1 MDLRE
6 VVSVNIERDERGR
19 GLLIR
24 VAMPDADAD
33 DVADLR
39 GQLAVMERRALDAER
54 AALDAGKANADAIA
68 AAVTDALA
76 KMAKELCDEAESM
89 DRRGLGPDAIGMQR
103 ASSLVQERS
112 GRLVVK

>member
-24 VAMPDADAD
+24 VALPDADDA
-33 DVADLR
+33 ADLR

-54 AALDAGKANADAIA
+54 AAMDAGKANADAIRA
-68 AAVTDALA
+68 ALA
-76 KMAKELCDEAESM
+76 DAASRVEAFGRRYGNDAQNSNYEHFAVKCAALVRELAK
-89 DRRGLGPDAIGMQR
+89 
-103 ASSLVQERS
+103 
-112 GRLVVK
+112 